1 MKKRQGNFRDYPKKT
16 RRRLLALS
24 LLVVLSLASSL
35 TSVFAFYTS
44 ASYVRLS
51 DISFSMIKPAEIK
64 MSFDG
69 GNNYYSSQSELDDGF
84 NQFISQFTGSD
95 SVITFEAVS
104 SGFSYKKWLRNI
116 ENRNDYRPVFSAQY
130 TSDVFA
136 DRQGNPA
143 PLYEPA
149 DDYSDNHLVI
159 PVTVQESATVSL
171 PVSLEIGSKTDFN
184 LDSDSEENGHNG
196 MAQAMRILVMVP
208 KDNEEKQESN
218 DLSDAFETFIIN
230 PYTQGSDVPVTGFL
244 VCGPLNINIGS
255 GDGQYL
261 DTYPVNYMKSIYDNA
276 GLTYPNWDF
285 HEAMYG
291 DYRLIVDGIETDPND
306 FFNKNKTRKAWIIDD
321 DGKEHREIIYG
332 VPMEYFS
339 YSASPLSEDT
349 DNNMAASIDSQ
360 SLGKSKKGNYQLS
373 LSEMRSNMEERKT
386 IKVKTED
393 DNTAHEISVKLLY
406 ESDEASDDKEEDVR
420 HYIIG
425 IKNMQGLHLCNLVS
439 GQSKTFYIAYYFEG
453 WDRSNTEGWNVND
466 IKDLGSF
473 VSSIEITGKYI
484 TNNRNNNSTSAQG

>member
-1 MKKRQGNFRDYPKKT
+1 MKKRQGNFRDYPKRT

-69 GNNYYSSQSELDDGF
+69 GNNYYSSQSELDKGF

-95 SVITFEAVS
+95 SFITFEAVS
-104 SGFSYKKWLRNI
+104 SGFSYRKWRRNI

-130 TSDVFA
+130 TSDAFA

-159 PVTVQESATVSL
+159 PVTVQESAAVSL

-184 LDSDSEENGHNG
+184 LDSNSEQNGHNG
-196 MAQAMRILVMVP
+196 MAQAMRIMVLVP
-208 KDNEEKQESN
+208 KDNGEKQESN
-218 DLSDAFETFIIN
+218 GLSDAFETFIIN
-230 PYTQGSDVPVTGFL
+230 PYTKGSDVPDTGFL

-255 GDGQYL
+255 GDGKYL
-261 DTYPVNYMKSIYDNA
+261 DTYPVNYIKSIYDNA
-276 GLTYPNWDF
+276 GLAYPDWGL

-291 DYRLIVDGIETDPND
+291 DYRLIVDGTETDPNV
-306 FFNKNKTRKAWIIDD
+306 FFNANKTRKAWITDD
-321 DGKEHREIIYG
+321 AKKEQREIIYG

-349 DNNMAASIDSQ
+349 DNNMVASIDSQ
-360 SLGKSKKGNYQLS
+360 SLGKSRKGNYQLN
-373 LSEMRSNMEERKT
+373 LSEMRNDMESGKS

-393 DNTAHEISVKLLY
+393 DNTVHEISVKLLY
-406 ESDEASDDKEEDVR
+406 ESDEAGDDRKEDVK
-420 HYIIG
+420 HYITG
-425 IKNMQGLHLCNLVS
+425 IKNMKGLHLCNLVS

-453 WDRSNTEGWNVND
+453 WDRSNIEGWNVRD

-484 TNNRNNNSTSAQG
+484 TDNRNNSSTSAQG